1 MVTRSFL
8 VVCCLLCLALVG
20 VGTDSAFAQN
30 SGTFPTTIARSGS
43 QFRIARLKYEGGSD
57 WYNDPSSEPN
67 LLRYIRQNTTM
78 DVDPEYTW
86 VDLATDDIFKYPFLF
101 LTGHGNAD
109 FTESEAKK
117 LRAYCD
123 AGGFIYIDDDYGL
136 DTAIRRELKKIYPDQ
151 QLQELPFSHE
161 IFHAPYDFPHGVP
174 KTHEHD
180 GKPAQTFGLFS
191 SGRLTI
197 LYTYE
202 SNPSDGWAD
211 PDVHDDPA
219 NKREEALK
227 FGTNIVTYA
236 LTH

>member
-1 MVTRSFL
+1 MVARSFISTIIL
-8 VVCCLLCLALVG
+8 SCVAMLATASG
-20 VGTDSAFAQN
+20 VFAQN
-30 SGTFPTTIARSGS
+30 SGSTYATTITRSGS
-43 QFRIARLKYEGGSD
+43 QFKIARLKYEGGSD

-78 DVDPEYTW
+78 DVNPEYTW
-86 VDLATDDIFKYPFLF
+86 VDLSTDDIFSYPFLF
-101 LTGHGNAD
+101 LTGHGNVD
-109 FTESEAKK
+109 FTASEAKK

-136 DTAIRRELKKIYPDQ
+136 DSAIRRELHKIYSDEE
-151 QLQELPFSHE
+151 LQELPFSHP
-161 IFHAPYDFPHGVP
+161 IFHAPFEFAHGVP

-180 GKPAQTFGLFS
+180 GKTPQTFGLFS
-191 SGRLTI
+191 SGRLTV

-211 PDVHDDPA
+211 PDVHNDPSD
-219 NKREEALK
+219 KRDEALR